1 MNKPTKY
8 TEELLH
14 FLEDEENYPEMIDW
28 IEEQPELDQPDILR
42 EMQTIFKDRY
52 LKTGEKDWLDKAN
65 FIANGIDDFE
75 DEILDQK
82 LDKALFMMQFDNIE
96 LDAEK
101 VILFLVEARIGI
113 IKKILSNPDNI
124 KEVKKV
130 AQFAIKL
137 EKDAGIYDPNNWRVI
152 SEYL

>member
-1 MNKPTKY
+1 MNKPSKY
-8 TEELLH
+8 TQELLH

-42 EMQTIFKDRY
+42 EMQAIFKDRY

-82 LDKALFMMQFDNIE
+82 LDKALFMMQFDKVE
-96 LDAEK
+96 FDAEK
-101 VILFLVEARIGI
+101 LESFLIKARIGI
-113 IKKILSNPDNI
+113 IKNILCYPENI
-124 KEVKKV
+124 KELKKI
-130 AQFAIKL
+130 ALLAIKI
-137 EKDAGIYDPNNWRVI
+137 EKDTGFYDPSNWRII
-152 SEYL
+152 SEYI

>member
-1 MNKPTKY
+1 MNKPSKY

-42 EMQTIFKDRY
+42 EMESIFKDRY

-65 FIANGIDDFE
+65 FIAKGIDDFE
-75 DEILDQK
+75 EEILDQK
-82 LDKALFMMQFDNIE
+82 LDKELFMMQFDNVE
-96 LDAEK
+96 LEPEK
-101 VILFLVEARIGI
+101 VILFLNEARIAI
-113 IKKILSNPDNI
+113 IKTILSNPENI
-124 KEVKKV
+124 REVTKV
-130 AQFAIKL
+130 AKLAIKF
-137 EKDAGIYDPNNWRVI
+137 EKQTGIYDPYNWRLI

>member
-1 MNKPTKY
+1 MNKPSKY
-8 TEELLH
+8 TAEILH

-42 EMQTIFKDRY
+42 EMQAIFKDRY

-65 FIANGIDDFE
+65 FIAKGIDDFE

-82 LDKALFMMQFDNIE
+82 LDKELFMMQFGKLE
-96 LDAEK
+96 LELEK
-101 VILFLVEARIGI
+101 AIWFLNKIRIDI
-113 IKKILSNPDNI
+113 IKAILSNPENI
-124 KEVKKV
+124 REVKKL
-130 AQFAIKL
+130 AKLAIKF
-137 EKDAGIYDPNNWRVI
+137 EKQAGIYDPYNWRVI

>member
-1 MNKPTKY
+1 MNKPSKY
-8 TEELLH
+8 TEELLQ

-42 EMQTIFKDRY
+42 EMQAIFKDRY

-65 FIANGIDDFE
+65 FIAKGIDDFE

-82 LDKALFMMQFDNIE
+82 LDKALFMMQFGKLE
-96 LDAEK
+96 LEVEQA
-101 VILFLVEARIGI
+101 IWFLNKIRIDI
-113 IKKILSNPDNI
+113 IKAILSNPENI
-124 KEVKKV
+124 REVKKV
-130 AQFAIKL
+130 AKLAIKF
-137 EKDAGIYDPNNWRVI
+137 EKQTGIYDPYNWRVI

>member
-1 MNKPTKY
+1 MNKPSKY

-42 EMQTIFKDRY
+42 EMQAIFKDRY

-82 LDKALFMMQFDNIE
+82 LDKALFMMQFGKLE
-96 LDAEK
+96 LEPEK
-101 VILFLVEARIGI
+101 VILFLNEARIAI
-113 IKKILSNPDNI
+113 IKTILSNPENI
-124 KEVKKV
+124 KEVKKL
-130 AQFAIKL
+130 AQLAIKF
-137 EKDAGIYDPNNWRVI
+137 EKQTGIYDPANWI
-152 SEYL
+152 EIL

>member
-1 MNKPTKY
+1 MNKPSKY
-8 TEELLH
+8 TEELLQ

-42 EMQTIFKDRY
+42 EMEAIFKDRY

-82 LDKALFMMQFDNIE
+82 LDKALFMMQFDKVE
-96 LDAEK
+96 LEPEK
-101 VILFLVEARIGI
+101 VILFLNKTRGAILDATICQGLMMAYYI
-113 IKKILSNPDNI
+113 YNTKKI
-124 KEVKKV
+124 
-130 AQFAIKL
+130 KL
-137 EKDAGIYDPNNWRVI
+137 ILE
-152 SEYL
+152 